1 MKGRAGTHQGAMST
15 TSSGHAAVQR
25 AHEPSKEG
33 CRGTLTRADDAG
45 WVVSSRPRAPVLQ
58 ASGRDDVEQIDYF
71 FIIRFFILLCR
82 QIDEAM
88 TSASIEEKKEEE
100 EAKEEYETER
110 EGARRRC
117 GGE

>member
-1 MKGRAGTHQGAMST
+1 MNSFVPKD
-15 TSSGHAAVQR
+15 VFD
-25 AHEPSKEG
+25 EG
-33 CRGTLTRADDAG
+33 
-45 WVVSSRPRAPVLQ
+45 
-58 ASGRDDVEQIDYF
+58 DDVEQIGYF

-100 EAKEEYETER
+100 EAKEESETER

-117 GGE
+117 GGEQLN